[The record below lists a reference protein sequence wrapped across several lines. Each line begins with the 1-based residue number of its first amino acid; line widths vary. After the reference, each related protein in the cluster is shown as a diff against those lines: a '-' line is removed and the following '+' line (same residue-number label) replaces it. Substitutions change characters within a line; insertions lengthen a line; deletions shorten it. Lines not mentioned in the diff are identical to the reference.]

1 MSDLDRVLYWQGIG
15 ESFFNFRG
23 EHVHIPIDNRK
34 QLLTAMGV
42 DVSTAESTEKAAFE
56 LDVAPWRAW
65 FPPLLTYRIANDKTT
80 NKEGAFGFD
89 INISPTELEA
99 NFSWSLIQNDE
110 VVQQGTFTPKKLPET
125 GNYLYNDIRFTRRF
139 VSMSAV
145 DIGYYQLRVELAE
158 KNATTTY
165 AVAPS
170 QVYQPEWL
178 QNKKP
183 MWGFIIQLYTLRS
196 KRNWGIGD
204 FTDLK
209 TLIMEGVKYGVDLIG
224 LNPFHALLPN
234 VKYNRSP
241 YSPSDR
247 RFINPLYI
255 DVEAVAGYSPDL
267 LASVKIDKTP
277 AQLRDTNE
285 VDYEQCKHLKYA
297 VFHELFQIFYRT
309 EWLNKTSR
317 AEQFLRFQQRHG
329 QALELFSFFEAL
341 AADNNNEAPDVDL
354 LAAYGAYASSS
365 EESKDGSYRMPILF
379 HAYLQWLADEQLEEC
394 QQLAK
399 SQGMDIGLIRDLAV
413 GADGS
418 GAEVRTN
425 ASLFCNKA
433 AIGAPPD
440 PLALQGQNWG
450 LPPMIPAS
458 LRATG
463 FAHIIHLLRDNM
475 KNCGALR
482 IDHVMSIMRLWWCP
496 PGRSAEYGAY
506 VHYPLEQ
513 IVDLLTLESHL
524 NKCSVIGEDLG
535 IVPDEFRDVMKNS
548 KLLSNKVFYFEKT
561 HNGDFKSPAD
571 IAPYAF
577 TTINNHDVPTLTSWW
592 NATDLD
598 LRNTLNILEE
608 GVDFADVCKH
618 RLFEKERL
626 MALLRIEKLLPS
638 SWEERDC
645 TDVADSVLIGAIL
658 TLVARVKSSLYAIQ
672 LEDLLM
678 MNDPVNVPGTFMEYP
693 NWKRKLTVDL
703 EDMFADTS
711 VCATLHAIHSE
722 RQQVS
727 S

>member
-23 EHVHIPIDNRK
+23 EHIHIPIDNRK

-42 DVSTAESTEKAAFE
+42 DVSTAAATEKSAFE

-65 FPPLLTYRIANDKTT
+65 FPPLLTCRINTDSPDK
-80 NKEGAFGFD
+80 KEDAFGFD
-89 INISPTELEA
+89 INISPAELEED
-99 NFSWSLIQNDE
+99 FSWTLMQHDQII
-110 VVQQGTFTPKKLPET
+110 QQGIFTPKNSPET
-125 GNYLYNDIRFTRRF
+125 GDYLYNGMRFTRRF
-139 VSMSAV
+139 ISIPAV
-145 DIGYYQLRVELAE
+145 DIGYYQLHVASAE

-165 AVAPS
+165 AVVPS
-170 QVYQPEWL
+170 HVYQPQWL
-178 QNKKP
+178 QNSEP
-183 MWGFIIQLYTLRS
+183 TWGFIVQLYTLRS

-209 TLIMEGVKYGVDLIG
+209 TLVTEGVKYGVDLIG

-255 DVEAVAGYSPDL
+255 DVETIAEYSADL
-267 LASVKIDKTP
+267 LSSVEILKTP
-277 AQLRDTNE
+277 EQLRETDE
-285 VDYEQCKHLKYA
+285 VDYEQCKQLKYA
-297 VFHELFQIFYRT
+297 VFHKMFHVFYHTEL
-309 EWLNKTSR
+309 LNKTPR
-317 AEQFLRFQQRHG
+317 AEKFLLFRQEHG
-329 QALELFSFFEAL
+329 QTLELFSFFEAL
-341 AADNNNEAPDVDL
+341 SADNNHQSPDVDL
-354 LAAYGAYASSS
+354 LTAYAAYDSSS

-379 HAYLQWLADEQLEEC
+379 HAYVQWLAYEQLKEC
-394 QQLAK
+394 QDLAK
-399 SQGMDIGLIRDLAV
+399 TQGMKIGLIRDLAV

-425 ASLFCNKA
+425 ASLFCKGA

-463 FAHIIHLLRDNM
+463 FAHFIHLLRDNM
-475 KNCGALR
+475 VSCGALR

-496 PGRSAEYGAY
+496 PGSSAEYGAY
-506 VHYPLEQ
+506 VHYPLDQ
-513 IVDLLTLESHL
+513 MVDLLALESHL
-524 NKCSVIGEDLG
+524 NQCAVIGEDLG
-535 IVPDEFRDVMKNS
+535 IVPDEFRAVMESS

-561 HNGDFKSPAD
+561 HNGDFKLPAD
-571 IAPYAF
+571 LAPYAF

-608 GVDFADVCKH
+608 GIDFADVCKH
-618 RLFEKERL
+618 RRFEKERL
-626 MALLRIEKLLPS
+626 MALLRIENLLPA
-638 SWEERDC
+638 SWESRDC
-645 TDVADSVLIGAIL
+645 MNVADNALISAIL
-658 TLVARVKSSLYAIQ
+658 MLVARTKSSLYAIQ

-693 NWKRKLTVDL
+693 NWKRKLTVNL
-703 EDMFADTS
+703 EDMFADS
-711 VCATLHAIHSE
+711 NVCGTLHAIQRE
-722 RQQVS
+722 RQQVGL
-727 S
+727 